1 MTLSELDEYR
11 KITAAVSP
19 IINAYVKGL
28 SPVQWSL
35 VIEETPD
42 LSTTTALTDLC
53 ADLFQTIY
61 TRVTEIIK
69 LMITQKSSCDN
80 IRRVLRSL
88 SATVGTSLSDS
99 FAEALNV
106 PQEKCESIAQLTAL
120 IEKDITDK
128 AICIANTAMNSSD
141 GQVDDA
147 IILSMFSSKTLD
159 QMVPYVS
166 KYLKESLMRLTNNCH
181 KPCWCQYRS
190 APSLLSGQ
198 LHSTVHKLPSPQSVK
213 SKISLPAATTEV
225 SNILV
230 KWASQTPEQDLSSK
244 SDLSEAAM
252 DTAIDLVEII
262 VHDLHYASNK
272 NASECSDESNPPQ
285 HHFNVSLIVD
295 VLRNFFASLITKEGN
310 ECKSAPKEF
319 QRFSPTLLSDKTST
333 GLPAE
338 EFSPPS
344 SSSEKSTQCVEICGA
359 VNEIQEVITT
369 MLSSPEENDTIEP
382 GSPEVSSMQTSTPTS
397 PVQTTSPCEA
407 SPHASMTSDNINM
420 PFRNCVDSRMLITK
434 QFSEGKCNK
443 DKDRASPDRV
453 TFYSPVEYLPNS
465 PVPEVKQIKEAMDD
479 LMIALLLRSFTADSK
494 SKQDENIKVVVN
506 QLTQMAKDENKG
518 QFKKVRKAVFK
529 DIVAQFSSI
538 GELAEAA
545 GAPYNTGFDEALLK
559 SLHIHLN
566 SPNKPKKKSRAA
578 RFFSAVGKVFM
589 WPIRACCK

>member
-1 MTLSELDEYR
+1 MTLSEQDEYR
-11 KITAAVSP
+11 KITEAVSP
-19 IINAYVKGL
+19 IINTYVKGL

-35 VIEETPD
+35 LIEETPD
-42 LSTTTALTDLC
+42 LSTKTALTDLC
-53 ADLFQTIY
+53 ADLFQAIY
-61 TRVTEIIK
+61 THVMEVIK

-80 IRRVLRSL
+80 IRRILRSL
-88 SATVGTSLSDS
+88 SAAVGTSLPES

-128 AICIANTAMNSSD
+128 AICIASTAMDSSD

-147 IILSMFSSKTLD
+147 IILSMSSSKTPV

-166 KYLKESLMRLTNNCH
+166 KYLKESLMKVTNNCH
-181 KPCWCQYRS
+181 KPCWCQYRP

-198 LHSTVHKLPSPQSVK
+198 LCSTVHKFPSPQSVK
-213 SKISLPAATTEV
+213 SKISIPKATTEV

-230 KWASQTPEQDLSSK
+230 KWARQTPEQDLSSK
-244 SDLSEAAM
+244 SDLHEAAM
-252 DTAIDLVEII
+252 DTALDLVEI
-262 VHDLHYASNK
+262 VVYDLHYASNK
-272 NASECSDESNPPQ
+272 NASECSDESSP
-285 HHFNVSLIVD
+285 HHFNASLIVD

-333 GLPAE
+333 GLTAE

-344 SSSEKSTQCVEICGA
+344 SSSEKSTLEICGA

-369 MLSSPEENDTIEP
+369 MLTSPEENDTIEP
-382 GSPEVSSMQTSTPTS
+382 GSPEVSRPTS
-397 PVQTTSPCEA
+397 PVETTSSCEA
-407 SPHASMTSDNINM
+407 SPHASMTSDNIDM
-420 PFRNCVDSRMLITK
+420 HFRNCVDSRMLITN
-434 QFSEGKCNK
+434 QVSERKCNK
-443 DKDRASPDRV
+443 YKDRATPNRV
-453 TFYSPVEYLPNS
+453 TFYSPVEYLPYS
-465 PVPEVKQIKEAMDD
+465 PVPEVERPKETMDD
-479 LMIALLLRSFTADSK
+479 LMIALLLRSFKADPK
-494 SKQDENIKVVVN
+494 TNGSKQDENIKVVVN
-506 QLTQMAKDENKG
+506 QLTEMAKDENKG

-529 DIVAQFSSI
+529 DIAAQFSSI

-545 GAPYNTGFDEALLK
+545 EAPYNTGFDEALLK
-559 SLHIHLN
+559 SLHVHLN
-566 SPNKPKKKSRAA
+566 SPDKPKKKSRAA